1 MLFKEVKRLLT
12 EGKYLQIT
20 SKALVSRIYK
30 QLLQFNNIKTNKLQ
44 KRADGYEET
53 LLKRDTNGWQAPLSV
68 KPWDRSEAPL
78 YTHGVTDHKDAQ

>member
-53 LLKRDTNGWQAPLSV
+53 LLKRDTNG
-68 KPWDRSEAPL
+68 
-78 YTHGVTDHKDAQ
+78 

>member
-53 LLKRDTNGWQAPLSV
+53 LMKRDTNG
-68 KPWDRSEAPL
+68 
-78 YTHGVTDHKDAQ
+78 